1 MKTHSNI
8 PIFIPHLGCRMKCVF
23 CSQTK
28 ITGVDRAEPELG
40 AELKRVENII
50 ESSLDTLG
58 NDAEIAFFGGSFTG
72 IGEERMTALLEK
84 ASGYLGGKIKGIRCS
99 TRPDYIDRH
108 ICDILK
114 KYGVTSVE
122 LGVQSTSQKV
132 LDVCRRGH
140 TVEDS
145 EKAIKLLKEYGFE
158 TGGQMMVGLPGS
170 TADDEVKTARDIV
183 SFGADTTRIY
193 PTVVFENTPLYD
205 MTLSGEYTPLSIED
219 ASARCASCAR
229 VFIESGVKIL
239 RIGLYSSEN
248 MTTAPFGANHPA
260 MGELAEGEI
269 YYSMIRDIAE
279 KQEGSELTL
288 LVPKGSLSKC
298 IGHGGRNRER
308 LSSLGKT
315 VRFVE
320 TDGLKEYDVRIKN

>member
-8 PIFIPHLGCRMKCVF
+8 PVFIPHLGCKKQCVF

-28 ITGVDRAEPELG
+28 ITGVDRAEPDLAREL
-40 AELKRVENII
+40 ERVRGII
-50 ESSLDTLG
+50 ESSLETL
-58 NDAEIAFFGGSFTG
+58 NSDAEIAFFGGSFTG
-72 IGEERMTALLEK
+72 IGEERMTALLRL

-114 KYGVTSVE
+114 EYGVTSVE
-122 LGVQSTSQKV
+122 LGVQSTSQRV
-132 LDVCRRGH
+132 LDLCRRGH

-158 TGGQMMVGLPGS
+158 AGGQMMVGLPGA
-170 TADDEVKTARDIV
+170 TAEDEVRTARDIV

-205 MTLSGEYTPLSIED
+205 MTIRGEYLPLSMED
-219 ASARCASCAR
+219 ALSRCASCAR

-239 RIGLYSSEN
+239 RIGLHASEN
-248 MTTAPFGANHPA
+248 MTSAPYGATHPA

-269 YYSMIRDIAE
+269 YYSIIKEMAE
-279 KQEGSELTL
+279 KEEESELTFL
-288 LVPKGSLSKC
+288 IPRGSLSKC
-298 IGHGGRNRER
+298 IGHKGRNRER
-308 LSSLGKT
+308 YASLGKT
-315 VRFVE
+315 IRFAE